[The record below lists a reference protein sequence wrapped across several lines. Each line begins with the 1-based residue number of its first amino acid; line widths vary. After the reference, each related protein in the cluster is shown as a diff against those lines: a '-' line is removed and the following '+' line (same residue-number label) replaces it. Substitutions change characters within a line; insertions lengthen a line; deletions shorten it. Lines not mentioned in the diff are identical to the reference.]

1 MHNKTTRGALLQRQ
15 CAEER
20 TRRRRR
26 RRDRPRANDHLEAL
40 GHGRG
45 GREVGIAPLRRR
57 DHAETSVNV
66 GHGSSGD
73 RADRRCTGREAHRQ
87 AGAGGRAQCDRR
99 VDIKLVR
106 ERPEGD
112 GLRRGEHRET
122 DRGGRCRQA
131 DIVGCGYCEIAA
143 VHGGGVGNGTGTGD
157 RLAGSRAAGE
167 NEARRVGGAAATA
180 GNPGTNSIRAAE
192 LHGDRRSIID
202 VVRSSAQ
209 SEPSDRWGR
218 PVDLERVRTGRSRRI
233 TR

>member
-1 MHNKTTRGALLQRQ
+1 LHNKTTRGALLQRQ

-73 RADRRCTGREAHRQ
+73 RADRPVYRKRSSPSGRSWR
-87 AGAGGRAQCDRR
+87 RAQCDRR
-99 VDIKLVR
+99 VDINWF
-106 ERPEGD
+106 ESGPEGD

-131 DIVGCGYCEIAA
+131 DIVRLRLRKFAA
-143 VHGGGVGNGTGTGD
+143 VHGAVLGMVPVQVTVSPGAVQ
-157 RLAGSRAAGE
+157 AGE

-180 GNPGTNSIRAAE
+180 GNPEPNSIRQAE
-192 LHGDRRSIID
+192 LHGDR
-202 VVRSSAQ
+202 
-209 SEPSDRWGR
+209 
-218 PVDLERVRTGRSRRI
+218 PVHN
-233 TR
+233 